1 MFEIIENNHVPKP
14 KTQKKEHMYER
25 TCDKCNSVF
34 RYTESDVEDEDRGLF
49 GPYTFVVCPC
59 CGAELGHYHG
69 YKKIKI
75 IE

>member
-1 MFEIIENNHVPKP
+1 MVEIIENNYVPKP
-14 KTQKKEHMYER
+14 KTQKKEHKYER

-34 RYTESDVEDEDRGLF
+34 RYTESDVEDEDHGMF

-59 CGAELGHYHG
+59 CGSELGQYNNN
-69 YKKIKI
+69 KNIKI